1 MHSTDSPATD
11 LMLALDQSL
20 REAVAQGLSVT
31 PFQVLDVYY
40 EGSVLDS
47 NESCSAF
54 AAAHAGGDAIV
65 AVDVEI
71 AEDHSIPKV
80 SFLRRHSREV
90 AVLLIAAI
98 SVYRSRTQKLMCPL
112 VLSELRRPDIRCSL
126 RRPCRCSRRYDVRAQ
141 LHLKVLEAVARDLG
155 ELEEALAPLLLP
167 LRLLLF

>member
-141 LHLKVLEAVARDLG
+141 LHLKVA
-155 ELEEALAPLLLP
+155 
-167 LRLLLF
+167 